1 MTAPSRP
8 PLKSITPTI
17 NGQQHADQAP
27 ARTAVGEPKGVA
39 EGVPIAV
46 RPAPHPGDGRRPVA
60 WLHIVAP
67 PSWGITPSAR
77 SWCTSGYERQAI
89 GRAAVLQLIAAHG
102 EHRTACPLLTPSS
115 EGRTAA

>member
-8 PLKSITPTI
+8 PLKSITLTPSSR
-17 NGQQHADQAP
+17 QHADP
-27 ARTAVGEPKGVA
+27 AAAWTAVGEPKDVA

-77 SWCTSGYERQAI
+77 SWCTCGHERQAI

-102 EHRTACPLLTPSS
+102 EHRTACPLLNPSPK
-115 EGRTAA
+115 GRTAA